1 MGDRFPLEGEGVPP
15 AGRSGGVGRRGTV
28 DGMETTRDTG
38 WNRVARGAGYAAA
51 GWAVAFALVHVYW
64 LADGRLGLPDG
75 LSVWSSTPLLV
86 IDVIA
91 IPLCAVAAAVALAPV
106 RRWGARVPARLL
118 GFALWGTTALLVL
131 HAAPSVPDWIALAT
145 GGRSGAGLDAMA
157 RFATF
162 GYEPFFLAGGL
173 LFAVVSA
180 ARLTVRRAAAR

>member
-1 MGDRFPLEGEGVPP
+1 
-15 AGRSGGVGRRGTV
+15 
-28 DGMETTRDTG
+28 METTRDTG

-145 GGRSGAGLDAMA
+145 GGRSGAELDAMA

-180 ARLTVRRAAAR
+180 A

>member
-1 MGDRFPLEGEGVPP
+1 
-15 AGRSGGVGRRGTV
+15 
-28 DGMETTRDTG
+28 METRRDTG
-38 WNRVARGAGYAAA
+38 WNRVALGAGYAAA

-75 LSVWSSTPLLV
+75 RSVWSSTPLLV

-91 IPLCAVAAAVALAPV
+91 IPLCALAAAVALAPL

-118 GFALWGTTALLVL
+118 GLALWGTTALLVL
-131 HAAPSVPDWIALAT
+131 HAAPSVPDWIALAA
-145 GGRSGAGLDAMA
+145 GSRSGAELDSMA

-173 LFAVVSA
+173 LFAVTSLGRRGFGRSR
-180 ARLTVRRAAAR
+180 AR